1 VATKKSTKAT
11 RARKSRSRSHN
22 VRIGLAALT
31 LGTFAV
37 VAVELALGRRRIRD
51 LRDVPPLDDAEA
63 PMVSILVAALNE
75 ETTVAA
81 AMQSLLSLDYP
92 NYEVVAVN
100 DRSTDRTGEILD
112 ALVWRGLESAS
123 TDSTGEAERGLKSA
137 PHEGAKLRVV
147 HINDLPEGWL
157 GKNHALQT
165 AADAARGELLL
176 FTDADIHFE
185 RSALARAVRY
195 MREHE
200 IDHLA
205 AIPRIAAPG
214 IWIKLAVHFFSF
226 AFAVFMKPWKAGDP
240 KSSRHIGVGAFN
252 LVRADVYRRAG
263 GHTRIRMRP
272 DDDIK
277 LGKIVKQSGGK
288 QELINAAGMLEVTW
302 YPTVREFVRGLEKNT
317 FSSLEYNAP
326 LTLLVCAAAV
336 GFHIWPSAALF
347 VTRGLERK
355 LWSGV
360 AAIQML
366 LLGAIARDAGDTPL
380 LGIGYPVAAAIFTY
394 TITAATLKTLV
405 RGGIE
410 WRGTHYSLEALR
422 ANRV

>member
-11 RARKSRSRSHN
+11 RARNSRSRSDS
-22 VRIGLAALT
+22 VRIGFAALT

-37 VAVELALGRRRIRD
+37 VAAALALGRRRIRD
-51 LRDVPPLDDAEA
+51 LRDVPPVSDDDA

-75 ETTVAA
+75 ETTVGA

-112 ALVWRGLESAS
+112 QVWRGLQS
-123 TDSTGEAERGLKSA
+123 TSQEHA
-137 PHEGAKLRVV
+137 PHREFRVV
-147 HINDLPEGWL
+147 HIETLPDGWL
-157 GKNHALQT
+157 GKNHALQM
-165 AADAARGELLL
+165 AAEAAHGELLL

-185 RSALARAVRY
+185 RTALARAVRY
-195 MREHE
+195 MKENG

-205 AIPRIAAPG
+205 AIPQIAAPG
-214 IWIKLAVHFFSF
+214 LWIKLAVHFFSF
-226 AFAVFMKPWKAGDP
+226 AFAAFMQPWKAADP

-252 LVRADVYRRAG
+252 LVRAAVYRRAG
-263 GHTRIRMRP
+263 GHARIRMRP

-277 LGKIVKQSGGK
+277 LGKIVKESGGR

-336 GFHIWPSAALF
+336 GIHIWPSAALF

-360 AAIQML
+360 VAIQTT
-366 LLGAIARDAGDTPL
+366 LLGAIAREAGDTPL
-380 LGIGYPVAAAIFTY
+380 LGIGYPVGAAIFTY

>member
-11 RARKSRSRSHN
+11 RVRKSRSRSRN
-22 VRIGLAALT
+22 VRIGFAALT
-31 LGTFAV
+31 LGAFA
-37 VAVELALGRRRIRD
+37 ATAFELALAKRRIRD
-51 LRDVPPLDDAEA
+51 LRDVPPIDDAGA

-100 DRSTDRTGEILD
+100 DRSTDRTGEILESVAAG
-112 ALVWRGLESAS
+112 ALARRG
-123 TDSTGEAERGLKSA
+123 
-137 PHEGAKLRVV
+137 GAHKLRVLHV
-147 HINDLPEGWL
+147 RELPAGWL

-176 FTDADIHFE
+176 FTDADIHFA

-205 AIPRIAAPG
+205 SIPRIAAPSV
-214 IWIKLAVHFFSF
+214 WTKLAVHFFSF
-226 AFAVFMKPWKAGDP
+226 AFAAFMKPWKAADP
-240 KSSRHIGVGAFN
+240 KSTRHIGVGAFN
-252 LVRADVYRRAG
+252 LVRADVYRGVG
-263 GHTRIRMRP
+263 GHRRIAMRP

-277 LGKIVKQSGGK
+277 LGKIVKASGAR
-288 QELINAAGMLEVTW
+288 QELVNGAGMLEVTW

-317 FSSLEYNAP
+317 FSGIEYSTPMAI
-326 LTLLVCAAAV
+326 AAIIGCMAV
-336 GFHIWPSAALF
+336 HIWPTAALII
-347 VTRGLERK
+347 TRGLERR
-355 LWSGV
+355 LWSAVV
-360 AAIQML
+360 ALQML
-366 LLGAIARDAGDTPL
+366 ILGATARESGDTPL
-380 LGIGYPVAAAIFTY
+380 LGIGYPVGAAIFTY

-410 WRGTHYSLEALR
+410 WRGTFYSLNALR

>member
-11 RARKSRSRSHN
+11 RVRASRSRSHN
-22 VRIGLAALT
+22 VRVGFAALT

-37 VAVELALGRRRIRD
+37 VAVQLALGRRRIAN
-51 LRDVPPLDDAEA
+51 LREVPPIDPADA

-81 AMQSLLSLDYP
+81 AMEKLLALDYP
-92 NYEVVAVN
+92 NYEVVAVD

-112 ALVWRGLESAS
+112 SLVSDQE
-123 TDSTGEAERGLKSA
+123 
-137 PHEGAKLRVV
+137 AKLRVV
-147 HINDLPEGWL
+147 HIRELPPGWL

-185 RSALARAVRY
+185 PSALARAVRY
-195 MREHE
+195 MREHA

-205 AIPRIAAPG
+205 AVPRIAAPD
-214 IWIKLAVHFFSF
+214 IWTKITVHFFSF
-226 AFAVFMKPWKAGDP
+226 AFAVFMRPWQARDP
-240 KSSRHIGVGAFN
+240 KSKGHIGVGAFN
-252 LVRADVYRRAG
+252 LVRRDVYRAVG

-272 DDDIK
+272 DDDLK
-277 LGKIVKQSGGK
+277 LGKIIKESGAT

-317 FSSLEYNAP
+317 FSSLEYNTP
-326 LTLLVCAAAV
+326 LTLLVCAGAV
-336 GFHIWPSAALF
+336 AVHIWPSAAIF
-347 VTRGLERK
+347 VSRGLERI
-355 LWSGV
+355 LWRGV
-360 AAIQML
+360 VALQTL
-366 LLGAIARDAGDTPL
+366 LLGAIAREAGDTPL
-380 LGIGYPVAAAIFTY
+380 LGLGYPVAASIFTY
-394 TITAATLKTLV
+394 TITAATLKTLL
-405 RGGIE
+405 RGGID
-410 WRGTHYSLEALR
+410 WRGTHYSLEELR